1 MTMERTDFERQINAV
16 VPQPDPKTTAALFAF
31 GQELGQEIDCD
42 GAQDLLNSLHF
53 ISRHFSAEIT
63 QGAYEIIRYGAVLP
77 GEMVAAALLMW
88 NNFTPQQA
96 AKLADE
102 GYLMHFYWPKNK
114 DESSPLAVCVIKE
127 KDRRRTCHTMRFGQ
141 FDPEAALRAA
151 QQYARDRKIS
161 VTDALLSL
169 TVDMELKPDDA
180 AEKILENETPE
191 TSDLLASTF
200 FRCAAMAARLTF
212 DADQNR
218 VEVEYNPLWLGLRRQ
233 QEPVRGEMTQMM

>member
-1 MTMERTDFERQINAV
+1 MERTDFERQINEV
-16 VPQPDPKTTAALFAF
+16 IPQPDPKTTAALFAF

-102 GYLMHFYWPKNK
+102 GYLIHFYWPGNK
-114 DESSPLAVCVIKE
+114 EEASPLAVCVIKE
-127 KDRRRTCHTMRFGQ
+127 NGWSRTCHTMRFGQ
-141 FDPEAALRAA
+141 FDPEAALQAA
-151 QQYARDRKIS
+151 QQYAHDRKIS
-161 VTDALLSL
+161 VTDAMLSL
-169 TVDMELKPDDA
+169 TVDMKLKPDDA

-191 TSDLLASTF
+191 TSDLLASIF

-212 DADQNR
+212 DADRNR
-218 VEVEYNPLWLGLRRQ
+218 VEVEYNPLWLGLRQ
-233 QEPVRGEMTQMM
+233 HQKPVQGEMTQTM